1 MAPLGAPTAFERA
14 LALCRGAT
22 GIVIPVYLPEGPD
35 RVEGAQLLRDTVISC
50 LAQID
55 DPTTVCLSVDGAK
68 NGLDVVRALAAE
80 FGVAEVVTPVN
91 LGKLQGVTEGFRSL
105 LPRSELAY
113 FAVLDADS
121 DHHGNELL
129 NFVRAADHIVD
140 QTADPGVMVLGRRI
154 SRHHPMGLLR
164 GELEELAD
172 RMLLH
177 ALHYHAAVTGTPVKL
192 AYATVIEAVPDFHS
206 GYKLFSR
213 ETAEAI
219 FLGDPDS
226 AGLSPS
232 AVYRHAVEAVMS
244 VEAIVA
250 GAHLGVVNRTTYNRQ
265 PVTAFGK
272 LDQSAVTGDM
282 IAWPCLRLGV
292 PLDFVAQWLADI
304 VPSLLLGT
312 LVPEGRDQIDAVCT
326 HVLAAYGQ
334 GPDPDLLARRPLFL

>member
-1 MAPLGAPTAFERA
+1 MVLAGEPTAFERS

-22 GIVIPVYLPEGPD
+22 GIVIPVYLPDGPD
-35 RVEGAQLLRDTVISC
+35 RVEGTQLLRDTVISC
-50 LAQID
+50 LAQVG
-55 DPTTVCLSVDGAK
+55 DPTTVCLSVDGAE
-68 NGLDVVRALAAE
+68 NGADVVQALAVE
-80 FGVAEVVTPVN
+80 FGAATVVTPIN

-105 LPRSELAY
+105 LTQPELRH

-121 DHHGNELL
+121 DHHGDELL
-129 NFVRAADHIVD
+129 NFVRAADHIAD
-140 QTADPGVMVLGRRI
+140 QTGDPRVMVLGRRI
-154 SRHHPMGLLR
+154 SRHRPMGLLR

-177 ALHYHAAVTGTPVKL
+177 ALHYHAAVTGTPLKL
-192 AYATVIEAVPDFHS
+192 SYATVIEAVPDFHS

-213 ETAEAI
+213 ATAETV
-219 FLGDPDS
+219 FLTDPDLS
-226 AGLSPS
+226 GLAPS

-244 VEAIVA
+244 AEAIVS

-265 PVTAFGK
+265 PVTTFGK

-292 PLDFVAQWLADI
+292 PLAFVEQWLADI

-326 HVLAAYGQ
+326 RVLAAYGQ
-334 GPDPDLLARRPLFL
+334 DPDPDLLARRPLFL